1 MYWNKCGI
9 VNRNKTMNAEKRGC
23 DVTLKIRLKCGKPYN
38 AYGGGKIIDGPEF
51 WCTGDSNA
59 WFQGSLR
66 MKKGGKWVKAF
77 QVLCR
82 YI

>member
-1 MYWNKCGI
+1 MKMMK
-9 VNRNKTMNAEKRGC
+9 VKKTNTLTLKSKKGC

-38 AYGGGKIIDGPEF
+38 AYGRGKIIDGPEF